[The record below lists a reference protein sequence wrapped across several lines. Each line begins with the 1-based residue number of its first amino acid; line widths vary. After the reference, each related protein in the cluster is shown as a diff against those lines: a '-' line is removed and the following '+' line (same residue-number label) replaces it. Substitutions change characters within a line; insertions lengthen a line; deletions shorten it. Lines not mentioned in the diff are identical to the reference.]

1 MKIINGFVKRFKI
14 KNRKCNSF
22 SFNKGDLSNR
32 DLSKQ
37 LNADTNIMVVPLM
50 IVLL

>member
-1 MKIINGFVKRFKI
+1 MDLLKENELQI

-32 DLSKQ
+32 
-37 LNADTNIMVVPLM
+37 I
-50 IVLL
+50 